1 MMEDAKIREICS
13 GLRDFESPVDP
24 GLWAGISGASA
35 AAKTGFSMSL
45 LGKIAAGVIVGAG
58 ISTGIFLYLRDS
70 GSVTTPV
77 PHVGITEYKTQQ
89 SENEE
94 STGSPKTAETNTEG
108 TILSPE
114 MPDEGAVSA
123 TAAQLETVI
132 PETET
137 GSGQTDGVSDGTDLW
152 GSPETEAP
160 NEDDEAEITERA
172 ETPANPESPAFE
184 VEVLRHQDKE
194 DPLLWMFSARGHEA
208 AAYTWDFGDGSITNG
223 KRVSHRFRQSGT
235 YAVCAIATMPGGAE
249 YSKCSPVEARYP
261 VKVVLPNVFSPG
273 SSPGV
278 NDFYDLNKEES
289 EHVTTYTLR
298 IFTQEGE
305 LVFESREGQKA
316 WDGNNRFGE
325 PMPVGTYLVMA
336 EVKGPGGEL
345 VVERQTLTLNRK

>member
-45 LGKIAAGVIVGAG
+45 LGKIAAGVLVGAG

-77 PHVGITEYKTQQ
+77 PPVGITEHKTQQ

-108 TILSPE
+108 TILSTE
-114 MPDEGAVSA
+114 MPDEGAVSN
-123 TAAQLETVI
+123 TRQETSNT
-132 PETET
+132 ETET
-137 GSGQTDGVSDGTDLW
+137 GSIQNDGVSDGADL
-152 GSPETEAP
+152 GDSPEPEAP
-160 NEDDEAEITERA
+160 NEVDEAEISGRA
-172 ETPANPESPAFE
+172 DMPSNPENPAFE
-184 VEVLRHQDKE
+184 VDVLRHQDKE

-208 AAYTWDFGDGSITNG
+208 AAYSWDFGDGSVTNG

-235 YAVCAIATMPGGAE
+235 YDVCAIATMPGGAE

-289 EHVTTYTLR
+289 EHVITYTLR
-298 IFTQEGE
+298 IFTQEGD

-336 EVKGPGGEL
+336 EAKGPGGEL
-345 VVERQTLTLNRK
+345 AVERQTLTLNR